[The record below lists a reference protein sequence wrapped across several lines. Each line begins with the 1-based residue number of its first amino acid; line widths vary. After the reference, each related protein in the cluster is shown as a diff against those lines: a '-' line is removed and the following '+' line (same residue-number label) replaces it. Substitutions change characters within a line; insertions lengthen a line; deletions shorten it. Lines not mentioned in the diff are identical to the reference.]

1 MLEILLVDDEPEII
15 KALKIILDQKGYN
28 VRVAHNGKEALEIV
42 KEHRPHL
49 VFLDIRMPL
58 MSGLT
63 VLRNIRDL
71 DRSIKVIM
79 VTAFGTKEIVGE
91 ALRLGA
97 VDFIKKPF
105 TREYL
110 EHEVMAKVSVQLFED
125 IRREMEEK
133 NTLINQLEHLTA
145 RVSRNFYQ
153 TIMSLA
159 TALEARD
166 RYTHGHSERVENY
179 SKLIAKEL
187 KSNKVFGID
196 REFIENL
203 HIESRLH
210 DIGKIAIPDIV
221 LNKKGK
227 LTNEEYDEIKRHP
240 AESAR
245 ILAPLDN
252 IKENIDVI
260 YSHHERIDGKGYPTC
275 KAGKSIPLRAK
286 IIAVADAY
294 DAMTSNRP
302 YRKAMSHEDAFKEL
316 TKQKNLQFDAF
327 IVDAFDAAFS
337 KKNAA
342 VSHKE
347 ELMSNL

>member
-1 MLEILLVDDEPEII
+1 MLEILIVDDEQEIV
-15 KALKIILDQKGYN
+15 KALKCLLEEKGYS
-28 VRVAHNGKEALEIV
+28 VRVAYNGKDALEIV
-42 KEHRPHL
+42 KVHRPHL

-63 VLRNIRDL
+63 VLRIIRDH

-79 VTAFGTKEIVGE
+79 VTAFGTKEIVNE

-97 VDFIKKPF
+97 VDFIRKPF
-105 TREYL
+105 TKHYL
-110 EHEVMAKVSVQLFED
+110 EHEVMAKVSAQLFED
-125 IRREMEEK
+125 LRREVDEK
-133 NTLINQLEHLTA
+133 DELIDRLEHLSE

-153 TIMSLA
+153 TVMSLA

-187 KSNKVFGID
+187 KENYEIKID
-196 REFIENL
+196 RKFIENL
-203 HIESRLH
+203 HVESRLH
-210 DIGKIAIPDIV
+210 DIGKIAIPDTV

-227 LTNEEYDEIKRHP
+227 LTDEEYDEIKRHP
-240 AESAR
+240 GESAR

-260 YSHHERIDGKGYPTC
+260 YSHHERVDGTGYPNR
-275 KAGKSIPLRAK
+275 KAGEKIPLRAR
-286 IIAVADAY
+286 IIAVADAF

-302 YRKAMSHEDAFKEL
+302 YRKAMSHEVAFKEL
-316 TKQKNLQFDAF
+316 DKQKDAQFDAM
-327 IVDAFDAAFS
+327 IVDAFTNAF
-337 KKNAA
+337 KKKTG

-347 ELMSNL
+347 EAMMKL

>member
-1 MLEILLVDDEPEII
+1 MLEILIVDDEKEIAR
-15 KALKIILDQKGYN
+15 ALKDVLDQKGYST
-28 VRVAHNGKEALEIV
+28 RVAHNGKDAFEIV
-42 KEHRPHL
+42 KKHRPHL

-63 VLRNIRDL
+63 VLRNIRDY

-91 ALRLGA
+91 ASRLGA
-97 VDFIKKPF
+97 VDFIRKPF
-105 TREYL
+105 TKNYL
-110 EHEVMAKVSVQLFED
+110 EHEVMAKVSAQLFEEL
-125 IRREMEEK
+125 RREVDEK
-133 NTLINQLEHLTA
+133 NELINQLEHLSE

-153 TIMSLA
+153 TVMSLA
-159 TALEARD
+159 AALEARD
-166 RYTHGHSERVENY
+166 RYTHGHSERVESY

-187 KSNKVFGID
+187 KANNEIGID

-210 DIGKIAIPDIV
+210 DIGKIAIPDTV

-227 LTNEEYDEIKRHP
+227 LTDEEYDEIKRHP
-240 AESAR
+240 GESAR

-252 IKENIDVI
+252 IKQNIDVI
-260 YSHHERIDGKGYPTC
+260 YSHHERIDGKGYPSC
-275 KAGKSIPLRAK
+275 KSGEKIPLRAR
-286 IIAVADAY
+286 IIAVADAF

-302 YRKAMSHEDAFKEL
+302 YRKAMSDADAFKEL
-316 TKQKNLQFDAF
+316 NKQKDTQFDAM
-327 IVDAFDAAFS
+327 IVEAFGNAF
-337 KKNAA
+337 KKKTG

-347 ELMSNL
+347 EVLMNL